1 MNAKMFVAAIAV
13 AVLGACNDRDPVP
26 VDASLS
32 GDLALA
38 ASSQPYQPQQ
48 YVSPMEQ
55 GYAPAPVYAQPAV
68 YRPQPAPPP
77 RQRTATRAPQTTRYP
92 AEGSGDVVRNT
103 KRDAVIGATAGAVIG
118 ATTSRD
124 KVKGAIVGAAVGG
137 VLGGIVGHTIDV
149 ERRP

>member
-1 MNAKMFVAAIAV
+1 MNARKYLAAIAIV
-13 AVLGACNDRDPVP
+13 VLGACSNRDQVP
-26 VDASLS
+26 PMDASLS

-38 ASSQPYQPQQ
+38 ASSQPYMPQQ

-55 GYAPAPVYAQPAV
+55 GYAPGYAQPAV
-68 YRPQPAPPP
+68 YRPQPAPTRP
-77 RQRTATRAPQTTRYP
+77 RTTARAPQTARVP
-92 AEGSGDVVRNT
+92 SGSGEVVHRNT

-137 VLGGIVGHTIDV
+137 VLGGIVGHTVDV
-149 ERRP
+149 ERRY

>member
-1 MNAKMFVAAIAV
+1 MNARKFAAAIAIV
-13 AVLGACNDRDPVP
+13 VLGACSSRDEAPIDP
-26 VDASLS
+26 SLS

-55 GYAPAPVYAQPAV
+55 GYAQQAV
-68 YRPQPAPPP
+68 YRQPVYSAP
-77 RQRTATRAPQTTRYP
+77 RQRTTTTRAPQPSAPR
-92 AEGSGDVVRNT
+92 GSGEIVHRNT
-103 KRDAVIGATAGAVIG
+103 RRDAVIGATAGAVIG

-124 KVKGAIVGAAVGG
+124 KTKGAIVGAAVGG

-149 ERRP
+149 DRQ